1 MRVMVSAL
9 LFLAA
14 AAVAVSVNVACLAAD
29 YMAGMRAYEAKDY
42 ETALRELQPLAEA
55 GDALAQYRIGVMYLR
70 AHGAVKDEAEAVR
83 WFREAAG
90 RGHKDA
96 RFNLAYMLANGTG
109 VAKDEAEAA
118 RLFRIMIEE
127 KQGDIE
133 AEIIV
138 YAIDYFGGRV
148 PANWLEGA
156 KWLRQEAEKGVPE
169 AQFLTCAV
177 ELIGHRRDEQ
187 GVGWCRRAAANGF
200 SYAQWNLGKYYEQ
213 GTGVK
218 ADLSEALKWYR
229 LAAENGDGRAQF
241 ELARRHLLGVGLGK
255 DIKEAVKW
263 AGKGAQQGHP
273 DAQALL
279 GLLYFKGR
287 GVERDAAKA
296 LDLLRQAANRNSA
309 PAQAALAS
317 FYLHG
322 RGVGLDIAEA
332 HKWMILAQ
340 TREEAKEIDLF
351 GDSLLV
357 EEFSRVKEGLNMF
370 ASAEQTIE
378 GFRRAWGWRAS
389 YLKHRDSKRLVEK
402 VRDASRSQRKP

>member
-1 MRVMVSAL
+1 MRVIVSAL
-9 LFLAA
+9 LFF
-14 AAVAVSVNVACLAAD
+14 AAVAAAVSVNVACLAAD
-29 YMAGMRAYEAKDY
+29 YMTGMRAYEAKDY
-42 ETALRELQPLAEA
+42 ETAFRELRPLAEA
-55 GDALAQYRIGVMYLR
+55 GDALAQYRLGVMYLR
-70 AHGAVKDEAEAVR
+70 AQGTVKDEAEAVR

-118 RLFRIMIEE
+118 RLFRIMTEG
-127 KQGDIE
+127 QGDVE
-133 AEIIV
+133 VEIIV

-156 KWLRQEAEKGVPE
+156 KWLRQEAEKDVPE
-169 AQFLTCAV
+169 AQFLTCAI
-177 ELIGHRRDEQ
+177 ELIGHRRREQ

-229 LAAENGDGRAQF
+229 LAAEDGDGRAQF
-241 ELARRHLLGVGLGK
+241 ELARRHLLGIGLGK
-255 DIKEAVKW
+255 DLKEAVKW
-263 AGKGAQQGHP
+263 AGKGAQQEHP

-279 GLLYFKGR
+279 GLLYLKGR

-322 RGVGLDIAEA
+322 RGVGRDIAEA

-340 TREEAKEIDLF
+340 TREAEEIDLF

-357 EEFSRVKEGLNMF
+357 EEFLRIKEGLNMF

-378 GFRRAWGWRAS
+378 GFRRAWDWRAS
-389 YLKHRDSKRLVEK
+389 YLKQRDSKRLVEK
-402 VRDASRSQRKP
+402 MRDASRSRRKP

>member
-1 MRVMVSAL
+1 MRVMVSTL

-14 AAVAVSVNVACLAAD
+14 VAAAVSANVACLAAD

-55 GDALAQYRIGVMYLR
+55 GDALAQYRLGVMYLR
-70 AHGAVKDEAEAVR
+70 AHGVVKDEAEAVR

-118 RLFRIMIEE
+118 RLFRTMIEE

-177 ELIGHRRDEQ
+177 ELIGHRRHKE
-187 GVGWCRRAAANGF
+187 GVGWCKKAAANGL
-200 SYAQWNLGKYYEQ
+200 SYAQWNLGNYYQQ
-213 GTGVK
+213 GIGVK

-241 ELARRHLLGVGLGK
+241 ELARRYLLGIGFAK
-255 DIKEAVKW
+255 DLKEAVKW
-263 AGKGAQQGHP
+263 AGKGARQDHP
-273 DAQALL
+273 NAQALF
-279 GLLYFKGR
+279 GLLHLKGQ
-287 GVERDAAKA
+287 GVERDAVKA

-322 RGVGLDIAEA
+322 RGVGRDITEA
-332 HKWMILAQ
+332 HKWMTLAQ
-340 TREEAKEIDLF
+340 IREEAKGIDIF

-357 EEFSRVKEGLNMF
+357 EEFLRIKAGLRMS
-370 ASAEQTIE
+370 ASVEQKIE
-378 GFRRAWGWRAS
+378 GERRAWGWRAN

-402 VRDASRSQRKP
+402 VRDASRSRQKP